1 MDCPPT
7 GASLSRVVRV
17 ATIRPALTIAVGLA
31 LTLAALVFAGH
42 ALTFQSSSI
51 QLLPPHHLYVQ
62 RFKEHLGD
70 FGDLNDIVV
79 AIEAPS
85 VQRAQVYADRLAS
98 EIKRLPSAGRVAY
111 RVDPE
116 LFAGQALLYLSTEQ
130 LADLADAIKLHRRFI
145 EHYAARPTLASL
157 FEGISEEIA
166 RRFALGFVD
175 LGLGEGPAAKF
186 DPGFVDTL
194 LGVVAS
200 GLDDADGNGSP
211 WTRVFTSAGDQTRS
225 GYFFSADDRLLFV
238 LVEPRRDA
246 ASFTDNKDFI
256 AAIRQTIRSLRET
269 YPDVAAGATGTPAL
283 SNDEMLSAFH
293 DSTMAT
299 LLALVVTVGL
309 LFVVIRRTIEPILML
324 AVLLVS
330 LAWSLG
336 VVAATVGHLSVF
348 SVMFM
353 SLLVGIGIDYGIY
366 LFLRYDE
373 ELKSGRTPRHALV
386 TTAGRS
392 GPGILFGA
400 LTAAATFGVLM
411 LADFRGIQEFGFI
424 AATAIVMAFV
434 AMVTLLP
441 ALLVV
446 TRRRLSVIPAGAPV
460 GRDDAPRLRRLLRHR
475 LPILVVAA
483 ALTVGAAFALPA
495 IRFDYNR
502 LNLQARGT
510 ESVIWE
516 RKIME
521 SRRSGFAALAT
532 ADSLAELK
540 VKQGAFAALP
550 AVSEVMSVLKLVP
563 ADQEAKI
570 AAVRDLVPLVAEIHI
585 GREDALDRDATRHA
599 LEMLRRRLGI
609 AAAEAEGHP
618 AETTLRSAHD
628 RAVAL
633 LARLQNGDAGLTSR
647 LARVQLLL
655 RDDFVA
661 TLGRLQNNLAPRPV
675 TVSELPP
682 EVTRKF
688 IGASGRLLMLIYP
701 AIDTW
706 ERDGAREFVRQ
717 LRAVDDAV
725 TGSPVISYEA
735 SRMVEA
741 AYLQGTFYAA
751 VVVTVLAAVMLR
763 RVFDTVLALVPL
775 GLATLWTIGFMH
787 LLGLSFNL
795 ANVWGLPLII
805 GTSAEYGLNVM
816 LRYREQTAAGRP
828 PFPRSAILAVAL
840 NGLTTMTGFGSLMV
854 ARHRGI
860 FSLGLLLTIGAAA
873 ALASSLVL
881 LPLLLTLFDRDEA
894 GRSRRTE
901 RKGAVMSTHSA
912 LIVSGL
918 ILALLVRAPAA
929 GAGEPTNQLRADI
942 DDLYRSVQASPAPA
956 AGPGLAAGRAILNRM
971 FDWTA
976 MAEAS
981 LRGQWQK
988 RTPAE
993 RAEFTQ
999 LFSDLFARAY
1009 LARIHLVDATTFQYL
1024 GDTTAGDRATV
1035 RTKVLVKRGDAIDVD
1050 YVVRA
1055 TNAPRWRVQ
1064 DIRVESISL
1073 VDNYRVQF
1081 QTIIARSSYE
1091 DLVQRLRATV
1101 K

>member
-1 MDCPPT
+1 MIAWQRATRPHGLTARTPRRPSNAREPRCTRNPPPETLVLSIAPAACGTLVGMKRGAMDCPPT

-31 LTLAALVFAGH
+31 LALAALVFAGH

-62 RFKEHLGD
+62 RFKEHL
-70 FGDLNDIVV
+70 
-79 AIEAPS
+79 
-85 VQRAQVYADRLAS
+85 AD
-98 EIKRLPSAGRVAY
+98 
-111 RVDPE
+111 
-116 LFAGQALLYLSTEQ
+116 
-130 LADLADAIKLHRRFI
+130 
-145 EHYAARPTLASL
+145 
-157 FEGISEEIA
+157 
-166 RRFALGFVD
+166 
-175 LGLGEGPAAKF
+175 LGEGPAAKF

-373 ELKSGRTPRHALV
+373 ELTSGRTPRRALV

-434 AMVTLLP
+434 AMVTLFP

-706 ERDGAREFVRQ
+706 ERDGARAFVRQ

-725 TGSPVISYEA
+725 TVSPVISYEA
-735 SRMVEA
+735 SRMGQA

-763 RVFDTVLALVPL
+763 RGFDTVLALVPL
-775 GLATLWTIGFMH
+775 GLATPRTVGFVH
-787 LLGLSFNL
+787 FLGLSFNL

-816 LRYREQTAAGRP
+816 LRYREQTAAG
-828 PFPRSAILAVAL
+828 
-840 NGLTTMTGFGSLMV
+840 
-854 ARHRGI
+854 
-860 FSLGLLLTIGAAA
+860 
-873 ALASSLVL
+873 
-881 LPLLLTLFDRDEA
+881 
-894 GRSRRTE
+894 
-901 RKGAVMSTHSA
+901 
-912 LIVSGL
+912 
-918 ILALLVRAPAA
+918 
-929 GAGEPTNQLRADI
+929 
-942 DDLYRSVQASPAPA
+942 
-956 AGPGLAAGRAILNRM
+956 
-971 FDWTA
+971 
-976 MAEAS
+976 
-981 LRGQWQK
+981 
-988 RTPAE
+988 
-993 RAEFTQ
+993 
-999 LFSDLFARAY
+999 
-1009 LARIHLVDATTFQYL
+1009 
-1024 GDTTAGDRATV
+1024 
-1035 RTKVLVKRGDAIDVD
+1035 
-1050 YVVRA
+1050 
-1055 TNAPRWRVQ
+1055 
-1064 DIRVESISL
+1064 
-1073 VDNYRVQF
+1073 
-1081 QTIIARSSYE
+1081 
-1091 DLVQRLRATV
+1091 
-1101 K
+1101 

>member
-1 MDCPPT
+1 MKRGAMDCPPT

-31 LTLAALVFAGH
+31 LTLAALVSAGQ
-42 ALTFQSSSI
+42 ALQFQSSSI
-51 QLLPPHHLYVQ
+51 QLLPQHHLYVQ

-85 VQRAQVYADRLAS
+85 VQRAQAYADRLAS

-194 LGVVAS
+194 LGVIAS
-200 GLDDADGNGSP
+200 GLDEADGNGSP

-460 GRDDAPRLRRLLRHR
+460 GRDDA
-475 LPILVVAA
+475 
-483 ALTVGAAFALPA
+483 
-495 IRFDYNR
+495 
-502 LNLQARGT
+502 
-510 ESVIWE
+510 
-516 RKIME
+516 
-521 SRRSGFAALAT
+521 LA
-532 ADSLAELK
+532 
-540 VKQGAFAALP
+540 
-550 AVSEVMSVLKLVP
+550 
-563 ADQEAKI
+563 
-570 AAVRDLVPLVAEIHI
+570 
-585 GREDALDRDATRHA
+585 RDAPRHDLA
-599 LEMLRRRLGI
+599 MRRRGLGI

-647 LARVQLLL
+647 LARVQLRL

-763 RVFDTVLALVPL
+763 RVFATVLALVTLALAHL
-775 GLATLWTIGFMH
+775 GTIGFMH
-787 LLGLSFNL
+787 ILGLSFNL

-1081 QTIIARSSYE
+1081 ATIIARSSYE

>member
-1 MDCPPT
+1 MNYPPT
-7 GASLSRVVRV
+7 GALLSRVVRV
-17 ATIRPALTIAVGLA
+17 VTIRPAVTIVVGLA
-31 LTLAALVFAGH
+31 LALAGVLFAGH
-42 ALTFQSSSI
+42 ALTFQSSSV

-62 RFKEHLGD
+62 RFKEHLHD

-79 AIEAPS
+79 VIEAPS
-85 VQRAQVYADRLAS
+85 VPRAQAYADRLAT

-111 RVDPE
+111 RIDPE
-116 LFAGQALLYLSTEQ
+116 LFAGQALLYLKTEQ
-130 LADLADAIKLHRRFI
+130 LADLADTIRLHRRFI
-145 EHYAARPTLASL
+145 DQYAARPTLAGL

-175 LGLGEGPAAKF
+175 LGLGGGPAAGL

-194 LGVVAS
+194 LGVVAD
-200 GLDDADGNGSP
+200 GLDGANADVSP
-211 WTRVFTSAGDQTRS
+211 WTRVFTSAADQTRS

-246 ASFTDNKDFI
+246 TSFTDNKDFI
-256 AAIRQTIRSLRET
+256 AAIRRIIRSLRET

-283 SNDEMLSAFH
+283 SNDEMLTAFH
-293 DSTMAT
+293 DSTVAT
-299 LLALVVTVGL
+299 LLAIAVTVGL
-309 LFVVIRRTIEPILML
+309 LFLVIRRTLEPLLML
-324 AVLLVS
+324 AALLVS

-336 VVAATVGHLSVF
+336 VITAAVGHLSVF

-353 SLLVGIGIDYGIY
+353 SLLIGIGIDYGIY
-366 LFLRYDE
+366 LFLRYEE
-373 ELKSGRTPRHALV
+373 ELRLGRTPSHALM

-400 LTAAATFGVLM
+400 LSAAATFGVLM

-434 AMVTLLP
+434 AMITLFP

-446 TRRRLSVIPAGAPV
+446 TRRRLAVVPAATRVAQNDEPW
-460 GRDDAPRLRRLLRHR
+460 LHRLLRYR
-475 LPILVVAA
+475 RSILAVAA
-483 ALTVGAAFALPA
+483 ALTVGALLALPA

-502 LNLQARGT
+502 LNLQAAGT

-516 RKIME
+516 RKIMQ

-540 VKQGAFAALP
+540 VKQGAFVALP

-563 ADQEAKI
+563 ADQEVKI
-570 AAVRDLVPLVAEIHI
+570 AAVRKLVPLVAEIHV
-585 GREDALDRDATRHA
+585 RHEPALDRAAIQRA
-599 LEMLRRRLGI
+599 LEGLRRRLDI
-609 AAAEAEGHP
+609 AAGEAEGHT
-618 AETTLRSAHD
+618 AATTLRSAHD

-633 LARLQNGDAGLTSR
+633 LARLQNDDAVLTSR
-647 LARVQLLL
+647 LTRVQLLL
-655 RDDFVA
+655 RDDFVT
-661 TLGRLQNNLAPRPV
+661 TLRRLQDNLAPRPV

-682 EVTRKF
+682 ELTRKF

-706 ERDGAREFVRQ
+706 DRDGAREFVRQ
-717 LRAVDDAV
+717 LRSVDAAV

-741 AYLQGTFYAA
+741 AYLQGTLYAA
-751 VVVTVLAAVMLR
+751 LLVTVLAAIMLR
-763 RVFDTVLALVPL
+763 RPLDTVLALVPL
-775 GLATLWTIGFMH
+775 GLAALWTIGFMR

-795 ANVWGLPLII
+795 ANVWGLPLIV
-805 GTSAEYGLNVM
+805 GTSAEYGLNIM
-816 LRYREQTAAGRP
+816 LRYREQTAAGRA

-860 FSLGLLLTIGAAA
+860 FGLGLLLTIGAAA
-873 ALASSLVL
+873 ALAASLVL
-881 LPLLLTLFDRDEA
+881 LPLLLTLLDRDA
-894 GRSRRTE
+894 ASRSPGKE
-901 RKGAVMSTHSA
+901 RKGAMMSRRA
-912 LIVSGL
+912 RVVSGL
-918 ILALLVRAPAA
+918 IFVLLAHAPAA

-942 DDLYRSVQASPAPA
+942 DDLYRSVQASPGPPA
-956 AGPGLAAGRAILNRM
+956 RPGPAGGRAILDRM

-1009 LARIHLVDATTFQYL
+1009 LSRIHLVDATTFQYL
-1024 GDTTAGDRATV
+1024 GDTTAGNRATV
-1035 RTKVLVKRGDAIDVD
+1035 KTKVLVKRGGAIDVE

-1055 TNAPRWRVQ
+1055 TNALRWRVQ

-1081 QTIIARSSYE
+1081 ETIIARSSYE
-1091 DLVQRLRATV
+1091 DLVRRLRAMA

>member
-1 MDCPPT
+1 MIAWQRATRPHGLTARTPRRPSNAREPRCTRNPPPETLVLSIAPAACGTLVGMKRGAMDCPPT

-31 LTLAALVFAGH
+31 LALAALVFAGH

-85 VQRAQVYADRLAS
+85 VPRAQVYADRLAS

-200 GLDDADGNGSP
+200 GLDEADGNGSP

-225 GYFFSADDRLLFV
+225 GYLFSADDRLLFV

-299 LLALVVTVGL
+299 LLALVVTMGL

-348 SVMFM
+348 SEMFM
-353 SLLVGIGIDYGIY
+353 SLLVG
-366 LFLRYDE
+366 
-373 ELKSGRTPRHALV
+373 
-386 TTAGRS
+386 
-392 GPGILFGA
+392 
-400 LTAAATFGVLM
+400 
-411 LADFRGIQEFGFI
+411 
-424 AATAIVMAFV
+424 
-434 AMVTLLP
+434 
-441 ALLVV
+441 

-599 LEMLRRRLGI
+599 LERLRRRLGI

-735 SRMVEA
+735 SRMVED
-741 AYLQGTFYAA
+741 AYLQGTLFAA
-751 VVVTVLAAVMLR
+751 YIVSVLAVVMLR
-763 RVFDTVLALVPL
+763 RPLDAVLALVPL

-860 FSLGLLLTIGAAA
+860 FSL
-873 ALASSLVL
+873 
-881 LPLLLTLFDRDEA
+881 R
-894 GRSRRTE
+894 
-901 RKGAVMSTHSA
+901 
-912 LIVSGL
+912 
-918 ILALLVRAPAA
+918 
-929 GAGEPTNQLRADI
+929 
-942 DDLYRSVQASPAPA
+942 
-956 AGPGLAAGRAILNRM
+956 
-971 FDWTA
+971 
-976 MAEAS
+976 
-981 LRGQWQK
+981 
-988 RTPAE
+988 
-993 RAEFTQ
+993 
-999 LFSDLFARAY
+999 
-1009 LARIHLVDATTFQYL
+1009 
-1024 GDTTAGDRATV
+1024 
-1035 RTKVLVKRGDAIDVD
+1035 
-1050 YVVRA
+1050 
-1055 TNAPRWRVQ
+1055 
-1064 DIRVESISL
+1064 
-1073 VDNYRVQF
+1073 
-1081 QTIIARSSYE
+1081 
-1091 DLVQRLRATV
+1091 
-1101 K
+1101 

>member
-1 MDCPPT
+1 MKRGAMDCPPT

-17 ATIRPALTIAVGLA
+17 VTIRPSLTIIVGLVLA
-31 LTLAALVFAGH
+31 LAALGFAGH
-42 ALTFQSSSI
+42 RLTFQSSSV
-51 QLLPPHHLYVQ
+51 QLLPQHHLYVQ
-62 RFKEHLGD
+62 RFKEHLRD
-70 FGDLNDIVV
+70 FGDLNDIVI

-85 VQRAQVYADRLAS
+85 VPRAQAYADRLAT

-111 RVDPE
+111 RVDPD

-194 LGVVAS
+194 LGVIAS
-200 GLDDADGNGSP
+200 GLDEADGNGSP

-324 AVLLVS
+324 PVLLV
-330 LAWSLG
+330 G
-336 VVAATVGHLSVF
+336 
-348 SVMFM
+348 
-353 SLLVGIGIDYGIY
+353 
-366 LFLRYDE
+366 
-373 ELKSGRTPRHALV
+373 
-386 TTAGRS
+386 
-392 GPGILFGA
+392 
-400 LTAAATFGVLM
+400 
-411 LADFRGIQEFGFI
+411 
-424 AATAIVMAFV
+424 
-434 AMVTLLP
+434 
-441 ALLVV
+441 
-446 TRRRLSVIPAGAPV
+446 TRRRLSSIPAGAPV

-647 LARVQLLL
+647 LARVQLRL

-763 RVFDTVLALVPL
+763 RVFATVLALVTLALAHL
-775 GLATLWTIGFMH
+775 GTIGFMH
-787 LLGLSFNL
+787 ILGLSFNL

-894 GRSRRTE
+894 VARGE
-901 RKGAVMSTHSA
+901 RNRK
-912 LIVSGL
+912 
-918 ILALLVRAPAA
+918 
-929 GAGEPTNQLRADI
+929 EP
-942 DDLYRSVQASPAPA
+942 
-956 AGPGLAAGRAILNRM
+956 
-971 FDWTA
+971 
-976 MAEAS
+976 
-981 LRGQWQK
+981 
-988 RTPAE
+988 
-993 RAEFTQ
+993 
-999 LFSDLFARAY
+999 
-1009 LARIHLVDATTFQYL
+1009 
-1024 GDTTAGDRATV
+1024 
-1035 RTKVLVKRGDAIDVD
+1035 
-1050 YVVRA
+1050 
-1055 TNAPRWRVQ
+1055 
-1064 DIRVESISL
+1064 
-1073 VDNYRVQF
+1073 
-1081 QTIIARSSYE
+1081 
-1091 DLVQRLRATV
+1091 
-1101 K
+1101 

>member
-1 MDCPPT
+1 MIAWQRATRPHGLTARTPRRPSNAREPRCTRNPPPETLVLSIAPAACGTLVGMKRGAMDCPPT

-31 LTLAALVFAGH
+31 LALAALVFAGH
-42 ALTFQSSSI
+42 ALTFQSSSV

-62 RFKEHLGD
+62 RFKEHLRD
-70 FGDLNDIVV
+70 FGDLNDIVI

-85 VQRAQVYADRLAS
+85 VPRAQVYADRLAS

-145 EHYAARPTLASL
+145 EQYAARPTLAGL

-200 GLDDADGNGSP
+200 GLDEADGNGSP

-246 ASFTDNKDFI
+246 ASFTDNKNFI

-309 LFVVIRRTIEPILML
+309 LFVVLRRTIEPILML

-540 VKQGAFAALP
+540 AKQEAFSALP
-550 AVSEVMSVLKLVP
+550 AVSELVSVLKLVP
-563 ADQEAKI
+563 ADQDAKI
-570 AAVRDLVPLVAEIHI
+570 AAVRRLAPLVADVHLGHESAVDVAAI
-585 GREDALDRDATRHA
+585 RTALSTLRH
-599 LEMLRRRLGI
+599 RLTI
-609 AAAEAEGHP
+609 AAVEAEGRT
-618 AETTLRSAHD
+618 AAATLRSARD
-628 RAVAL
+628 RADAL
-633 LARLQNGDAGLTSR
+633 LGRLQRGDAELASR
-647 LARVQLLL
+647 LAQVQASL
-655 RDDFVA
+655 RDDFSA
-661 TLGRLQNNLAPRPV
+661 KLDTLQDNLAPRHV
-675 TVSELPP
+675 TVRELPP
-682 EVTRKF
+682 DLTRKF

-706 ERDGAREFVRQ
+706 DRDGAREFVRQ

-735 SRMVEA
+735 SRLVEA
-741 AYLQGTFYAA
+741 AYWHGTLYAA
-751 VVVTVLAAVMLR
+751 ALVAGLAVVMLR
-763 RVFDTVLALVPL
+763 RPLDAVLALVPMAL
-775 GLATLWTIGFMH
+775 GTLWTIGFMPV
-787 LLGLSFNL
+787 LGLSFNL

-805 GTSAEYGLNVM
+805 GASAEFGLNVV
-816 LRYREQTAAGRP
+816 LRYREQTVAGGV
-828 PFPRSAILAVAL
+828 PFPRSGILAVVL
-840 NGLTTMTGFGSLMV
+840 NGLTTMAGFGSLMV
-854 ARHRGI
+854 ARHQGI
-860 FSLGLLLTIGAAA
+860 FGLGLFLTIGTAA
-873 ALASSLVL
+873 ALASSLLL
-881 LPLLLTLFDRDEA
+881 LPTLLCLVDRA
-894 GRSRRTE
+894 FPPFAARGTE
-901 RKGAVMSTHSA
+901 RIHNAISM
-912 LIVSGL
+912 
-918 ILALLVRAPAA
+918 RA
-929 GAGEPTNQLRADI
+929 GALRT
-942 DDLYRSVQASPAPA
+942 DLHA
-956 AGPGLAAGRAILNRM
+956 ARPDARR
-971 FDWTA
+971 
-976 MAEAS
+976 
-981 LRGQWQK
+981 RG
-988 RTPAE
+988 
-993 RAEFTQ
+993 
-999 LFSDLFARAY
+999 
-1009 LARIHLVDATTFQYL
+1009 
-1024 GDTTAGDRATV
+1024 G
-1035 RTKVLVKRGDAIDVD
+1035 
-1050 YVVRA
+1050 
-1055 TNAPRWRVQ
+1055 
-1064 DIRVESISL
+1064 
-1073 VDNYRVQF
+1073 
-1081 QTIIARSSYE
+1081 
-1091 DLVQRLRATV
+1091 
-1101 K
+1101 

>member
-1 MDCPPT
+1 
-7 GASLSRVVRV
+7 
-17 ATIRPALTIAVGLA
+17 
-31 LTLAALVFAGH
+31 
-42 ALTFQSSSI
+42 
-51 QLLPPHHLYVQ
+51 
-62 RFKEHLGD
+62 
-70 FGDLNDIVV
+70 
-79 AIEAPS
+79 
-85 VQRAQVYADRLAS
+85 
-98 EIKRLPSAGRVAY
+98 
-111 RVDPE
+111 
-116 LFAGQALLYLSTEQ
+116 
-130 LADLADAIKLHRRFI
+130 
-145 EHYAARPTLASL
+145 
-157 FEGISEEIA
+157 
-166 RRFALGFVD
+166 
-175 LGLGEGPAAKF
+175 
-186 DPGFVDTL
+186 
-194 LGVVAS
+194 
-200 GLDDADGNGSP
+200 
-211 WTRVFTSAGDQTRS
+211 
-225 GYFFSADDRLLFV
+225 
-238 LVEPRRDA
+238 
-246 ASFTDNKDFI
+246 
-256 AAIRQTIRSLRET
+256 
-269 YPDVAAGATGTPAL
+269 
-283 SNDEMLSAFH
+283 
-293 DSTMAT
+293 MAT

-894 GRSRRTE
+894 VARGE
-901 RKGAVMSTHSA
+901 RNRK
-912 LIVSGL
+912 
-918 ILALLVRAPAA
+918 
-929 GAGEPTNQLRADI
+929 EP
-942 DDLYRSVQASPAPA
+942 
-956 AGPGLAAGRAILNRM
+956 
-971 FDWTA
+971 
-976 MAEAS
+976 
-981 LRGQWQK
+981 
-988 RTPAE
+988 
-993 RAEFTQ
+993 
-999 LFSDLFARAY
+999 
-1009 LARIHLVDATTFQYL
+1009 
-1024 GDTTAGDRATV
+1024 
-1035 RTKVLVKRGDAIDVD
+1035 
-1050 YVVRA
+1050 
-1055 TNAPRWRVQ
+1055 
-1064 DIRVESISL
+1064 
-1073 VDNYRVQF
+1073 
-1081 QTIIARSSYE
+1081 
-1091 DLVQRLRATV
+1091 
-1101 K
+1101 